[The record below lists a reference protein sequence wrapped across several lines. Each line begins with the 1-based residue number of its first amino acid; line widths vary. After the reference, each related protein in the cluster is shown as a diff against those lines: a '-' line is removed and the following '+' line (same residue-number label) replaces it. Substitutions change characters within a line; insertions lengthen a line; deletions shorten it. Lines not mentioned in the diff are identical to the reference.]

1 MSTYLICVSAYPV
14 AFLKNRN
21 VTMRIDKQ
29 GIPLDESSEAA
40 LIRMLVEGSQLAFR
54 HIYDL
59 YASRLYAFCLQY
71 TKSRNETDEIVQD
84 AFIWLWNHRTELRQR
99 NSLKALLFIS
109 VRHQL
114 INAWRRN
121 AKAPVYEDFIDYR
134 DRLSGD
140 RATDAD
146 FDYAEFLRVVR
157 QQLDKLPQTQRRVI
171 ELSRF
176 DNLAVRDI
184 AQTLSLSEQTV
195 KNNLSVGLKT
205 LKKLLAQQSIV
216 LLFLFYVNFV

>member
-1 MSTYLICVSAYPV
+1 
-14 AFLKNRN
+14 
-21 VTMRIDKQ
+21 MRIDKQ
-29 GIPLDESSEAA
+29 GIHLDESSEAA
-40 LIRMLVEGSQLAFR
+40 MIERLVEGSELAFR

-121 AKAPVYEDFIDYR
+121 AKAPVYEDFIIYR
-134 DRLSGD
+134 DHLSSE
-140 RATDAD
+140 RATDSD
-146 FDYAEFLRVVR
+146 FDYTEFMRE
-157 QQLDKLPQTQRRVI
+157 RRVI

-176 DNLAVRDI
+176 DNLSVHDI
-184 AQTLSLSEQTV
+184 AKTLSLSEQTV
-195 KNNLSVGLKT
+195 KNNLSIGLKS
-205 LKKLLAQQSIV
+205 LKKLLAEQSIV
-216 LLFLFYVNFV
+216 FFFLFYVNFV

>member
-1 MSTYLICVSAYPV
+1 
-14 AFLKNRN
+14 
-21 VTMRIDKQ
+21 MRIDQQ
-29 GIPLDESSEAA
+29 GISLDESSEAT

-59 YASRLYAFCLQY
+59 YAAKLYAFCLQY

-99 NSLKALLFIS
+99 NSLKALPFIS
-109 VRHQL
+109 IRHQL

-134 DRLSGD
+134 DRLCGD

-146 FDYAEFLRVVR
+146 FDYTEFLRVVR

-195 KNNLSVGLKT
+195 KNNLSIGLKT
-205 LKKLLAQQSIV
+205 LKKLLAEQSIV

>member
-1 MSTYLICVSAYPV
+1 MLE
-14 AFLKNRN
+14 
-21 VTMRIDKQ
+21 Q
-29 GIPLDESSEAA
+29 
-40 LIRMLVEGSQLAFR
+40 IRPMDIERRSF
-54 HIYDL
+54 
-59 YASRLYAFCLQY
+59 
-71 TKSRNETDEIVQD
+71 EI
-84 AFIWLWNHRTELRQR
+84 ITEL
-99 NSLKALLFIS
+99 L
-109 VRHQL
+109 
-114 INAWRRN
+114 
-121 AKAPVYEDFIDYR
+121 
-134 DRLSGD
+134 GD
-140 RATDAD
+140 RKLDPENELVIKRAIHTTAD

-195 KNNLSVGLKT
+195 KNNLSIGLKT

>member
-1 MSTYLICVSAYPV
+1 
-14 AFLKNRN
+14 
-21 VTMRIDKQ
+21 MRIDKQ
-29 GIPLDESSEAA
+29 GIHLDESSEAA
-40 LIRMLVEGSQLAFR
+40 IIERLVEGSELAFR

-71 TKSRNETDEIVQD
+71 TKSCNETDEIVQD
-84 AFIWLWNHRTELRQR
+84 AFIWLWNHCTELRQR

-121 AKAPVYEDFIDYR
+121 AKAPVYEDFIIYR
-134 DRLSGD
+134 DHLSSE
-140 RATDAD
+140 RATDSD
-146 FDYAEFLRVVR
+146 FDYTEFMRVVH

-176 DNLAVRDI
+176 DNLSVHDI
-184 AQTLSLSEQTV
+184 AKTLSLSEQTV
-195 KNNLSVGLKT
+195 KNNLSIGLKS
-205 LKKLLAQQSIV
+205 LKKLLAEQSIV
-216 LLFLFYVNFV
+216 FLFLFYVNFV